1 MTKDGIFAIL
11 SIKYIGNSFTGCFH
25 SKKIRYFYPLK
36 ICHMLSLENI
46 GIEIGGKP
54 LLRGASYQFNPGEK
68 VGLVGRNGAGK
79 STLLRVITEQM
90 TPSEGRVNKSGDLK
104 IAFFNQDLTS
114 FETEAAINEVVKQA
128 FAPVLKLGEEIEVL
142 LQRLEAGETDGEL
155 LDDLAEKQSLFD
167 AKGGNRIDAEVGSM
181 LTGLGFA
188 GEEQSNPYNTFSGGW
203 RMRVLLAKMLLEEP
217 DVLLLD
223 EPTNHLDL
231 PSIQWLEGYLRTFKG
246 ATVIVSHDRFFLDRM
261 ADKILEI
268 SLKQLHIYA
277 GNYAFYLKEKELR
290 KELQQ
295 QAYENQ
301 QKYIAQQERF
311 ITRFKAKASKATQ
324 AQSKQKQLDKLERIE
339 APEEESFG
347 MSMRFAFGKQSG
359 KEVVKLNQVGK
370 SYGDKVVL
378 RDTTATIL
386 RGDKIALI
394 GANGIG
400 KSTLLRV
407 IGSREPHSGNAE
419 LGHNVIPAFFA
430 QHQLESLKPDF
441 NVLEQVADGATDKT
455 EVYLRTILGCFM
467 FSGEDVEKKIK
478 VLSGGERSRVALA
491 KTLLSEANFL
501 LLDEPTNHLDIQS
514 IQVLIEALNQ
524 YEGTYV
530 VVSHDRWFLD
540 QVANKIW
547 YIEGG
552 RLCEYPGTY
561 AEFSDWQARQEA
573 AKKAESAEAPKVKT
587 VSLKEKEVE
596 PDKPVL
602 DYQAARKAKNRLK
615 KIGSEIEDVE
625 AEIEQLEE
633 RQEAYHAEMAKPDV
647 ASDFDKLSEVQAK
660 SQEVAQALSDA
671 TDRWEGLHVELEEL
685 EAIFGG

>member
-1 MTKDGIFAIL
+1 
-11 SIKYIGNSFTGCFH
+11 
-25 SKKIRYFYPLK
+25 
-36 ICHMLSLENI
+36 MLSLENI
-46 GIEIGGKP
+46 GIEIAGRP

-79 STLLRVITEQM
+79 STLLRVITDQM
-90 TPSEGRVNKSGDLK
+90 SPSEGKVNKSGDLK

-114 FETEAAINEVVKQA
+114 FETTAPVNEVVRQA
-128 FAPVLKLGEEIEVL
+128 FAPVLKLGEEIEAL
-142 LQRLEAGETDGEL
+142 LQRLEAGETDGDL
-155 LDDLAEKQSLFD
+155 LDELAEKQALFES
-167 AKGGNRIDAEVGSM
+167 KGGNRIDAEVGAM

-188 GEEQSNPYNTFSGGW
+188 GHEQSNPYNTFSGGW

-231 PSIQWLEGYLRTFKG
+231 PSIQWLEGYLRSFKG

-268 SLKQLHIYA
+268 SLKQLHVYA

-290 KELQQ
+290 RELQQ

-324 AQSKQKQLDKLERIE
+324 AQSKLKQLEKLERIE

-347 MSMRFAFGKQSG
+347 LSMRFAFGKQSG
-359 KEVVKLNQVGK
+359 KEVVKLNKVGK
-370 SYGDKVVL
+370 SYGEKVVL

-407 IGSREPHSGNAE
+407 IGSSEPHTGQSE
-419 LGHNVIPAFFA
+419 LGHNVVQAFYA
-430 QHQLESLKPDF
+430 QHQLESLKPEF
-441 NVLEQVADGATDKT
+441 NVLDQVADGATDKT

-540 QVANKIW
+540 KVANKIW

-552 RLCEYPGTY
+552 RLREYPGTY
-561 AEFSDWQARQEA
+561 AEFAEWQARQEA
-573 AKKAESAEAPKVKT
+573 EKKAESAEETKVMT
-587 VSLKEKEVE
+587 VSAKEKEAS
-596 PDKPVL
+596 PNKPTL

-615 KIGSEIEDVE
+615 KIGGEIEAVE
-625 AEIEQLEE
+625 LEIEQLEAQQAQLHE
-633 RQEAYHAEMAKPDV
+633 EMARPDV
-647 ASDFDKLSEVQAK
+647 VSDFGKLSEVQAK
-660 SQEVAQALSDA
+660 TQEVAQALSDA
-671 TDRWEGLHVELEEL
+671 TDRWEALHEELEEL
-685 EAIFGG
+685 EMLIG